1 MCNIITLI
9 CYSSDYPEAAKIKDE
24 VSFEI
29 TYTYT
34 LYFFSTIILKF
45 FSTELCPYNLLCI
58 AFLLYRTTI
67 LRSDT
72 NALKLDWQCTEWFKV
87 ANFMH
92 LWEFCYLVYPQY
104 ITSVHCECIQFVTVW
119 ICAVWLTVSHGHAP
133 FCKRRNESGSFLYSH
148 LLHRNFIHLHWV
160 SAKAY
165 CNDLT
170 KQLLVVSKL
179 FHTFM
184 KLWHLYS
191 SDRILRCDW
200 SRTVQRGTTN
210 CCKRSYQTPSLSYRM
225 GCGHVRL
232 LLLSFLFSFE

>member
-9 CYSSDYPEAAKIKDE
+9 CYSSDYPEDAKIKDE

-34 LYFFSTIILKF
+34 LCFFSTIILQF
-45 FSTELCPYNLLCI
+45 FPLNCVHA

-119 ICAVWLTVSHGHAP
+119 ICAVWLTVSPCHAP

-210 CCKRSYQTPSLSYRM
+210 WCKRSYQTPSLSYRM